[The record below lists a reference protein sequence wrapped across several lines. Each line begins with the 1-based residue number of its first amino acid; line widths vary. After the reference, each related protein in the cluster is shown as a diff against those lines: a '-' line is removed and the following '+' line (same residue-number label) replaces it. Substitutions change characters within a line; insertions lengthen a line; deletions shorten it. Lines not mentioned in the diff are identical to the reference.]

1 MRRYSIFYFIS
12 EAFKSLKR
20 NGAMTFASIAVLLS
34 CLLVIGGFSLLVVNI
49 DANLDNLG
57 TLNDIVVFCE
67 PDCNAGDIENIS
79 KYIKTIDG
87 ISSSQYKSK
96 ASHLEDLK
104 NKNEKLYGN
113 VTEEENPLSDTFTI
127 KYDDPK
133 KVEDIV
139 NKLTP
144 EGDAIKKY
152 MADNKLET
160 LRIRKINNRL
170 DLSQKIENIKNAIMI
185 VFIGFLAVLF
195 VVSIFIIINTIKIA
209 VLNRKKEISIMRYIG
224 ASAWFIALPFIF
236 EGVMLGIA
244 SGVGAFFCLQLGYS
258 VVLSKLVTDLQMITL
273 IGFSNVSFYLF
284 LGTLGI
290 GIFTGVTGSA
300 ISLGKYL
307 KD

>member
-49 DANLDNLG
+49 DVNLDNLG

-67 PDCNAGDIENIS
+67 PDCNATDIENIT

-87 ISSSQYKSK
+87 ITSSQYKSK
-96 ASHLEDLK
+96 ASHLDDLK
-104 NKNEKLYGN
+104 KKNEKLYGN

-127 KYDDPK
+127 KYDDAN

-144 EGDAIKKY
+144 KGDAIKKY
-152 MADNKLET
+152 CEENELDE

-170 DLSQKIENIKNAIMI
+170 DLSQKIENIKNAIMV

-236 EGVMLGIA
+236 EGVILGIA
-244 SGVGAFFCLQLGYS
+244 SGIGAFFCLQLGYN

-273 IGFSNVSFYLF
+273 IGFSKVSLYLF
-284 LGTLGI
+284 IGTLGI

>member
-20 NGAMTFASIAVLLS
+20 NGAMVLLS
-34 CLLVIGGFSLLVVNI
+34 CLLVIGSFSLLVVNI
-49 DANLDNLG
+49 DVNLNNLG

-67 PDCNAGDIENIS
+67 PNSTAGDIDNIR
-79 KYIKTIDG
+79 KYIDTIDG
-87 ISSSQYKSK
+87 ITGVQYKSK
-96 ASHLEDLK
+96 ATHLDELK
-104 NKNEKLYGN
+104 AKNEKLYGN

-127 KYDDPK
+127 KYEDAN

-152 MADNKLET
+152 LDDNNLDS
-160 LRIRKINNRL
+160 LSIRKVNNRL
-170 DLSQKIENIKNAIMI
+170 DLSQKIENIKNAIMV

-236 EGVMLGIA
+236 EGIILGIA
-244 SGVGAFFCLQLGYS
+244 SGIGAFFCLQIGYS
-258 VVLSKLVTDLQMITL
+258 VVLSKLITDLQMITL
-273 IGFSNVSFYLF
+273 IAFSKVSLYL
-284 LGTLGI
+284 LVGTLGI